1 MLAKDDCLSDA
12 QGVQIDYFQWTISL
26 FLLLLL
32 ILLENRSYEIS
43 HRLNFK
49 VTFDD
54 STVLPSD
61 LFQAKVQ
68 TKEKRR
74 TATNYAKLANS
85 LLTNIIPD
93 HVREHIR
100 LNEQY
105 SQNHP
110 MMGVFFATI
119 TNFLE
124 LYDEQYAEGV
134 EFIRYRKILIV

>member
-1 MLAKDDCLSDA
+1 MLVKDDCLSDA

-61 LFQAKVQ
+61 
-68 TKEKRR
+68 
-74 TATNYAKLANS
+74 
-85 LLTNIIPD
+85 
-93 HVREHIR
+93 
-100 LNEQY
+100 
-105 SQNHP
+105 
-110 MMGVFFATI
+110 FF
-119 TNFLE
+119 
-124 LYDEQYAEGV
+124 
-134 EFIRYRKILIV
+134 